1 MAVYKI
7 SCLAFTCQFHDHT
20 NFIILNWIVPM
31 ESSSLIPG
39 KKGKKTS
46 DFHLRIFF
54 FAIDIIA

>member
-7 SCLAFTCQFHDHT
+7 NCLAFTCQFHDHT

-39 KKGKKTS
+39 KKEKKLVI
-46 DFHLRIFF
+46 FICGFF
-54 FAIDIIA
+54 FSPLT

>member
-39 KKGKKTS
+39 KKEKKLVI
-46 DFHLRIFF
+46 FICGFFF